1 MASDTTSQRRD
12 GQELAADVDAL
23 ANQAVLADVE
33 QEAKSHSGKDA
44 ADRRLPLIARIYGV
58 LVLLQGVITLPVIVL
73 MAGYSVHEILDGRVT
88 VDVLNLTFILTCA
101 QTVVSSANAACLTVL
116 GVLLIRN
123 RRRYSRLVVVYRHD
137 GDVRRGTAVARIGRV
152 GRESARAVHPDDHT
166 GRARHNP

>member
-1 MASDTTSQRRD
+1 M
-12 GQELAADVDAL
+12 
-23 ANQAVLADVE
+23 
-33 QEAKSHSGKDA
+33 
-44 ADRRLPLIARIYGV
+44 

-123 RRRYSRLVVVYRHD
+123 RRRYSAWWSYIVMMVTFAEDCCRSHWT
-137 GDVRRGTAVARIGRV
+137 GWARICSCRPS
-152 GRESARAVHPDDHT
+152 R
-166 GRARHNP
+166 